1 MSCPDSVRSWDNRV
15 RSFRSWWPRLS
26 PRELD
31 GVTGRFRKSSQANST
46 TMTTP
51 RRPRAGV
58 SLERPVG
65 RAHRRCAHRWQVFG
79 LAGGPAHAGFPYRP
93 SLPRPKGPVRV
104 SPVETTGHG
113 VRSHSPLR
121 GSPGFPPGSL
131 LRRPARRRANHR
143 RRLRIV
149 ALSGRTRTSAQSE
162 QPDQAP
168 ASSTAPGSSDTNA
181 SWSGWKPSRRGGGS
195 HASGLTL
202 FCLPSSPRS
211 SGAERSIP

>member
-1 MSCPDSVRSWDNRV
+1 LSCPDSVRSWDNRV

-162 QPDQAP
+162 QPDQMCRVTHGSARPPRSSPSSITVP
-168 ASSTAPGSSDTNA
+168 ASSS
-181 SWSGWKPSRRGGGS
+181 
-195 HASGLTL
+195 
-202 FCLPSSPRS
+202 
-211 SGAERSIP
+211 ERSPAHEMYRYSRAREPAT